1 MARMR
6 RTTALAALGSL
17 LSVAGGLALVAG
29 AASAGAATANPPS
42 SFVDWGTDLD
52 GTPGA
57 YVSEPTLFGLGYPKA
72 RMTSDSTR
80 TASVPQ
86 GLSTWWGSQTP
97 AGKYWGSSH
106 RKAFLSVR
114 PASDVPGSPSTTT
127 IRFADAAPTGWG
139 FVVGDVDSE
148 TVTVSGV
155 RADGQPASSEDLG
168 FRGTFNACATADKM
182 DSCPAVAGRA
192 PSWDVDLLTLTGSS
206 AKPDSIG
213 ADGWFVPKARLR
225 SVTLSSTWQA
235 GEPVFQT
242 WLVTRTNDLSGT
254 VKVSDGL
261 CDLTQA
267 AVTLVGAE
275 GEAVDTTPVAADGTW
290 SFGRVAA
297 TDDFQA
303 RLTGVPPGC
312 KATSGVLQDLSL
324 ALAPDRAA
332 FTVGQVL
339 GAAFDVSGS
348 VKDDENLPVEGAKV
362 TLGVGSISVSATTGP
377 LGRFAFTDLPPNI
390 GSNGDSDAAYD
401 VKLTPPGGLQQVGTR
416 PASVRIDAAEGVA
429 DTLDFIVEGTRLTAP
444 SGPTTSLPTTVPTTA
459 PTSTSSPSAT
469 ASASATAT
477 PAVSSATS
485 GATPYSA
492 AAAYTPTTSSPTT
505 SSLASTGGPARVVLL
520 AGLALLAAGGA
531 TLVGA
536 RRRKA

>member
-17 LSVAGGLALVAG
+17 LSVVGGLALVGG
-29 AASAGAATANPPS
+29 ATSADAATANPPS
-42 SFVDWGTDLD
+42 SFVGWGTDLD

-57 YVSEPTLFGLGYPKA
+57 YVTKPELFGVGYPKA
-72 RMTSDSTR
+72 VMSSNSTR
-80 TASVPQ
+80 TASFPQ
-86 GLSTWWGSQTP
+86 GLSTWWGAQTP
-97 AGKYWGSSH
+97 AGRYWGSSH
-106 RKAFLSVR
+106 RKSFLSVR
-114 PASDVPGSPSTTT
+114 PASDAPGSPSTTT
-127 IRFADAAPTGWG
+127 ISFADAAPTGWG

-148 TVTVSGV
+148 AVTVTGI
-155 RADGQPASSEDLG
+155 RADGQAASSDDLG
-168 FRGTFNACATADKM
+168 FRGTFNACATPDKM
-182 DSCPAVAGRA
+182 DSCPPTAGKA
-192 PSWDVDLLTLTGSS
+192 PSWDVDLLTLTGHSGDDD
-206 AKPDSIG
+206 AIG
-213 ADGWFVPKARLR
+213 ADGWFVPTARLQ
-225 SVTLSSTWQA
+225 SVTLSSTWAA

-267 AVTLVGAE
+267 AVTLVGA
-275 GEAVDTTPVAADGTW
+275 GGDAVATTPVAEDGTW
-290 SFGRVAA
+290 SFGQVAA

-303 RLTGVPPGC
+303 RLTGLPPGC
-312 KATSGVLQDLSL
+312 KATSEVLQDLLL

-377 LGRFAFTDLPPNI
+377 LGRFALTDLPPNI

-416 PASVRIDAAEGVA
+416 PGSVRIDAAEGVA
-429 DTLDFIVEGTRLTAP
+429 DTLDFIVEGTRLTTP
-444 SGPTTSLPTTVPTTA
+444 SGPTTALPTTVPTTV
-459 PTSTSSPSAT
+459 PTSASSPSAT
-469 ASASATAT
+469 ASASAT
-477 PAVSSATS
+477 PAVSVSSATS

-520 AGLALLAAGGA
+520 AGLALLAAGAA
-531 TLVGA
+531 TLVGS
-536 RRRKA
+536 RRRQA